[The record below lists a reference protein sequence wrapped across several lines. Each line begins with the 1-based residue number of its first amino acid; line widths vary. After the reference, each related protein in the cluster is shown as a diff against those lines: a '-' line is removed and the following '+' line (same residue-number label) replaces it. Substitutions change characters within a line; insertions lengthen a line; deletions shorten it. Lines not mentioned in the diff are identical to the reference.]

1 MEQLLIQATIMRA
14 KSLARRINDER
25 DNYFGEETKCL
36 ESNVGIENKNEHPR
50 DEANR
55 FLVPRGVNSK
65 TSLTSP
71 SLLAAVMLRGN
82 SGTLY
87 TDAAR
92 NMANNPAPSRFT
104 GKCCFKYQT
113 ICSFKII

>member
-65 TSLTSP
+65 KSLTSP

-82 SGTLY
+82 SGTIY
-87 TDAAR
+87 TDTTR
-92 NMANNPAPSRFT
+92 DMVINPASSRLT
-104 GKCCFKYQT
+104 GKC
-113 ICSFKII
+113 SFLLIKL

>member
-25 DNYFGEETKCL
+25 DKYSGQETKCL
-36 ESNVGIENKNEHPR
+36 GSNAGIENKNEHPR

-55 FLVPRGVNSK
+55 FLVPHGVNSK

-82 SGTLY
+82 SGAIY

-92 NMANNPAPSRFT
+92 NMVHNTAPSRLT
-104 GKCCFKYQT
+104 GKWYFQRVTYMFT
-113 ICSFKII
+113 

>member
-14 KSLARRINDER
+14 KSLARRFNDER
-25 DNYFGEETKCL
+25 DKYSGQETKCL

-55 FLVPRGVNSK
+55 FLIPQSHGVNSK

-82 SGTLY
+82 SGTIY

-92 NMANNPAPSRFT
+92 NMAT
-104 GKCCFKYQT
+104 GKC
-113 ICSFKII
+113 SFLSIKLYVRLG